1 MEDYQITIH
10 DCFVSVIGVQ
20 PSEEE
25 IETICKSLPS
35 RIKHL
40 GEEWGW
46 YDTEVRDGVY
56 VWIEE
61 KYKQKK

>member
-10 DCFVSVIGVQ
+10 DCFVSVVGVQ
-20 PSEEE
+20 PNEEE
-25 IETICKSLPS
+25 IETIYMELPM

-40 GEEWGW
+40 GEQWGW

-56 VWIEE
+56 VWLKE
-61 KYKQKK
+61 KNGKK